1 MYLSSQIL
9 LIRAPKKKN
18 DRILSVAFY
27 LVLWANDW
35 QTLLAKRNLCAQ
47 QVHSHDRGLGD
58 KRQSFQCPS
67 SKQYLYSPFAEP
79 SSPYKVDVHIYLGSV
94 SKTRAVPSIL
104 SFQFFFSEQVVSS
117 VPSQQVPEHICTQ
130 CSITP
135 DGQECLWSSACM
147 LVRQGYLMGNS
158 M

>member
-1 MYLSSQIL
+1 MIQVWGTKDNLS
-9 LIRAPKKKN
+9 K
-18 DRILSVAFY
+18 
-27 LVLWANDW
+27 
-35 QTLLAKRNLCAQ
+35 
-47 QVHSHDRGLGD
+47 
-58 KRQSFQCPS
+58 CPS

-79 SSPYKVDVHIYLGSV
+79 SSPRKEDVHIFLGTV

-104 SFQFFFSEQVVSS
+104 SFQSFFFEQVVSS

-147 LVRQGYLMGNS
+147 LVWQGYLMGNS